1 MKSITAKEFDEM
13 FDEGKDISEFLDLEN
28 IKSFKETHQN
38 SLKHVV
44 KIEDD
49 LLKYFP
55 DEKSVND
62 ALRGLAKIL
71 EERFKKSA

>member
-13 FDEGKDISEFLDLEN
+13 FDDGEDISAFLDFKSA
-28 IKSFKETHQN
+28 KSFKEVHQKKVDN
-38 SLKHVV
+38 LI

-62 ALRGLAKIL
+62 ALRSLAKIL
-71 EERFKKSA
+71 DKRVKKSA

>member
-1 MKSITAKEFDEM
+1 MKSITAKEFDKM
-13 FDEGKDISEFLDLEN
+13 FDNGEDISEFLDLEN
-28 IKSFKETHQN
+28 IKSFKDSHKSRIDN
-38 SLKHVV
+38 VV
-44 KIEDD
+44 KIEED

-62 ALRGLAKIL
+62 ALRGLARIL

>member
-13 FDEGKDISEFLDLEN
+13 FDDGVDITEFLDLKN
-28 IKSFKETHQN
+28 IKSFKESHESREKNIVEIDQ
-38 SLKHVV
+38 
-44 KIEDD
+44 D

-62 ALRGLAKIL
+62 ALRNLAKIL
-71 EERFKKSA
+71 EDRYQKSA